1 MSKFAIAALQLE
13 LESKDNI
20 DLLCQ
25 EIRIVRKR
33 FPWVDMVVLAELASF
48 GTGLKHAQTMPGTA
62 EQSFCTLA
70 KETGL
75 WILPGSLYE
84 KKDDKVFNTAPV
96 INPAGEVVTRCR
108 KMFPF
113 LPYET
118 GVTSGEEFTVF
129 NINGVGCFG
138 VSICYDMWFP
148 ETTRTLVSMGA
159 EVILHPSLTNTLDR
173 DAELAI
179 ARSSAVTNQCYFF
192 DINSAGKLAFGRSII
207 AGPGGEIIH
216 QAGAGREIIP
226 IEIDLEYVR
235 RVRTQGWHNLAQPL
249 KSFRDHKTPFPIY
262 QNHNNSSALTELGP
276 LAMAKK
282 ANTNKD
288 NKSQ

>member
-1 MSKFAIAALQLE
+1 MTNLPNRYSYNERLTQEYNRWRRYRHSLTMVIG
-13 LESKDNI
+13 DI
-20 DLLCQ
+20 DLFKKVND
-25 EIRIVRKR
+25 EHGH
-33 FPWVDMVVLAELASF
+33 SF
-48 GTGLKHAQTMPGTA
+48 G
-62 EQSFCTLA
+62 
-70 KETGL
+70 
-75 WILPGSLYE
+75 
-84 KKDDKVFNTAPV
+84 DKVLRIIAT
-96 INPAGEVVTRCR
+96 
-108 KMFPF
+108 F
-113 LPYET
+113 LSDGIRESDFVARF
-118 GVTSGEEFTVF
+118 GGEEFTVF

>member
-1 MSKFAIAALQLE
+1 
-13 LESKDNI
+13 
-20 DLLCQ
+20 
-25 EIRIVRKR
+25 
-33 FPWVDMVVLAELASF
+33 
-48 GTGLKHAQTMPGTA
+48 MPGTA
-62 EQSFCTLA
+62 EDTFCALA

-84 KKDDKVFNTAPV
+84 KKDGKVYNTAPV
-96 INPAGEVVTRCR
+96 INPLGDVVTRCR

-113 LPYET
+113 LPYE
-118 GVTSGEEFTVF
+118 VDVACGEEFTVF
-129 NINGVGCFG
+129 DIGGVGRFG

-179 ARSSAVTNQCYFF
+179 ARASAVTNQCYFF

-207 AGPGGEIIH
+207 AGPGGEVIH

-226 IEIDLEYVR
+226 IEIDLDYVR
-235 RVRTQGWHNLAQPL
+235 RVRMRGWNNLAQPL
-249 KSFRDHKTPFPIY
+249 KSFRDHKTPFPVY
-262 QNHNNSSALTELGP
+262 QNTETSPTLAALGP
-276 LAMAKK
+276 LSVVGK
-282 ANTNKD
+282 AGDSK
-288 NKSQ
+288 